1 MLVTSFIAPSAT
13 WIIEIASLALRT
25 AWFKPLICEV
35 IFEEIAKPAASSF
48 AELMRRPVDSLSMV
62 ELIERSLRVI
72 ALDAM
77 FADMFVLI
85 VAIVIFLLFLLL
97 H

>member
-13 WIIEIASLALRT
+13 WIIEIASLELRT

-62 ELIERSLRVI
+62 ELMLRSLRVI

-85 VAIVIFLLFLLL
+85 VAISNFLY
-97 H
+97 

>member
-1 MLVTSFIAPSAT
+1 M
-13 WIIEIASLALRT
+13 ASLALRT

-48 AELMRRPVDSLSMV
+48 AELIRMPVDNLSMV
-62 ELIERSLRVI
+62 ELMERSLRVI

-77 FADMFVLI
+77 FADIFVLI
-85 VAIVIFLLFLLL
+85 VAISMFLIFLLSHQLVDSGLK
-97 H
+97 